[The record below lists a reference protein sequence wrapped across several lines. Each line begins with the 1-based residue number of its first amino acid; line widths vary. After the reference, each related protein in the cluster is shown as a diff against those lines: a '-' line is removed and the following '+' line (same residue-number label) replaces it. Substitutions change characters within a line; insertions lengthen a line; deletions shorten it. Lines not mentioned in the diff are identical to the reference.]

1 MAGATSWWTSSS
13 SQRAGARAQ
22 RRVAGCAARASR
34 PSVAWFGVGVGVG
47 VGSTALV
54 GSLDDGPRS
63 LADLFFSFNR
73 LALQGFGGVLAV
85 AQVELVENKRWLT
98 REQFV
103 ELLSASQVL
112 PGPNVVNLALM
123 LGDRWFGT
131 RGALAALAGLL
142 LVPLAIV
149 MALTLVYDRFSGVP
163 AVAGALRGMGAV
175 AAGLVLV
182 TAFKLIGTLRG
193 NRMGAL
199 SGRRVCSPA
208 LCVRPGIVHLG
219 KPGAAG
225 YSTNRGNHLCG
236 S

>member
-1 MAGATSWWTSSS
+1 MNDMS
-13 SQRAGARAQ
+13 
-22 RRVAGCAARASR
+22 
-34 PSVAWFGVGVGVG
+34 PS
-47 VGSTALV
+47 
-54 GSLDDGPRS
+54 PRS
-63 LADLFFSFNR
+63 PADLFFSFNR

-131 RGALAALAGLL
+131 RGAVAALAGLL

-149 MALTLVYDRFSGVP
+149 MALTLVYDRFAGVP

-182 TAFKLIGTLRG
+182 TAFKLVGTLHT
-193 NRMGAL
+193 NRMGPLACVLVAAAAFSAIAL
-199 SGRRVCSPA
+199 ARVPLVWVILVVGPMACAFAWRRLRA
-208 LCVRPGIVHLG
+208 
-219 KPGAAG
+219 
-225 YSTNRGNHLCG
+225 
-236 S
+236 

>member
-1 MAGATSWWTSSS
+1 M
-13 SQRAGARAQ
+13 
-22 RRVAGCAARASR
+22 
-34 PSVAWFGVGVGVG
+34 
-47 VGSTALV
+47 
-54 GSLDDGPRS
+54 
-63 LADLFFSFNR
+63 
-73 LALQGFGGVLAV
+73 
-85 AQVELVENKRWLT
+85 
-98 REQFV
+98 
-103 ELLSASQVL
+103 
-112 PGPNVVNLALM
+112 VNLALM

-199 SGRRVCSPA
+199 ACGVIAAATFAAIALARVPLVWVILCIGPMACAFAWRR
-208 LCVRPGIVHLG
+208 LR
-219 KPGAAG
+219 
-225 YSTNRGNHLCG
+225 R
-236 S
+236 